1 MCMTLGRRS
10 PRLLKLLFFL
20 GGARVKIAE
29 GISCSRGRARS
40 FCDFRCADRLF
51 KPADI
56 SLNTR
61 SRVPFCAV
69 VPPSLCSNYGIRR
82 GR

>member
-1 MCMTLGRRS
+1 VYDVGQAFSTLAEVIV
-10 PRLLKLLFFL
+10 FFR
-20 GGARVKIAE
+20 GARVKIAE
-29 GISCSRGRARS
+29 GISCSRGRTRS